1 MGKHARGKHGIG
13 KHAQPG
19 QGPGAPKAASEE
31 AAEAP
36 AEGGSPAPSAP
47 PAPKHAAVPGAP
59 GPEGTAPAE
68 EAPEAGEPPSGE
80 AAPAEGAGA
89 TEALEPMADAPAGE
103 GADETQA
110 LAPAAAEAEPAPAP
124 GPQPAHG
131 AAPAAAGGFVG
142 LDQVGE
148 VQAAERH
155 GKARKVALIALAA
168 VVGVLLA
175 AYLAGVLVF
184 STRFYPN
191 THAASFDLSWK
202 TPEAVQ
208 QELVEA
214 LEGYAFEVE
223 GQGFSMIFTAE
234 DIAMDL
240 DAQAISQG
248 MRTSMNPWLWPAQ
261 AFGSHDETGSL
272 AATCATEEI
281 LARIAPEVEAVNA
294 EATQPVDATIAYD
307 EETASFEVVPETY
320 GTALDADRI
329 ASEIALGIMTFE
341 PTIALDEE
349 ALVQPKVYKTDK
361 RLADACS
368 TADEMLVADVDV
380 LLSGQVAATV
390 DGPLIAQWVVLDEN
404 LVPKLDDEKLGAWT
418 QELVDRN
425 STLGARRSYVRADGK
440 AVTVSGGTYGWVIDG
455 DGLAEQV
462 RRSVADGTKGTIDLP
477 VSQSAARAV
486 TDGNPDWPVRY
497 VDVDLSEQY
506 ARFYGSDGSIIWE
519 TAIVSG
525 KPGGWETPTG
535 VWVVNSKASP
545 STLIGQRDP
554 ETGEPEYETVVTYWM
569 PFIGNSIG
577 FHDATWQSSFGG
589 SRWRNGAGSHGCLNI
604 SYSAAQ
610 ALWGL
615 IGVGDVVVVHY

>member
-13 KHAQPG
+13 KHAHAGRASAHSGYVRVPSDG
-19 QGPGAPKAASEE
+19 AEVVDAEPAGAPAAPKHVAVPEAEPAAEAALAAEGPSAGEAE
-31 AAEAP
+31 PAADGPAEAEGPAEGLASGDAPEAGAAAAEPPAAEAP
-36 AEGGSPAPSAP
+36 PVPDQPTAPSAFVP
-47 PAPKHAAVPGAP
+47 LEQAGAAHAA
-59 GPEGTAPAE
+59 EQR
-68 EAPEAGEPPSGE
+68 SK
-80 AAPAEGAGA
+80 AA
-89 TEALEPMADAPAGE
+89 
-103 GADETQA
+103 
-110 LAPAAAEAEPAPAP
+110 
-124 GPQPAHG
+124 
-131 AAPAAAGGFVG
+131 
-142 LDQVGE
+142 
-148 VQAAERH
+148 
-155 GKARKVALIALAA
+155 KVALIALGAIVAA
-168 VVGVLLA
+168 LLA
-175 AYLAGVLVF
+175 VYLAGAFVF
-184 STRFYPN
+184 SSRFYPN

-208 QELVEA
+208 QELAQA

-223 GQGFSMIFTAE
+223 GQGFSMIFTAQ

-240 DAQAISQG
+240 DAQAISHG
-248 MRTSMNPWLWPAQ
+248 MRASMNPWLWPVQ
-261 AFGSHDETGSL
+261 AFGDHDETGSL

-294 EATQPVDATIAYD
+294 EATMPVDATIAYD
-307 EETASFEVVPETY
+307 EESGSFEVVPEVY
-320 GTALDADRI
+320 GTALDAERI
-329 ASEIALGIMTFE
+329 ASEIALGVVTFE
-341 PTIALDEE
+341 PTIVLDEG
-349 ALVQPKVYKTDK
+349 ALVQPQVYKTDK
-361 RLADACS
+361 RLAAACA

-390 DGPLIAQWVVLDEN
+390 DEPLIAQWVVLDEN
-404 LVPKLDDEKLGAWT
+404 LVPKLDDAKLGEWT
-418 QELVDRN
+418 EGLVERN
-425 STLGARRSYVRADGK
+425 STLGSTRSYVRADGK

-455 DGLAEQV
+455 DGLADQV
-462 RRSVADGTKGTIDLP
+462 RRAVSDGTKGTIELP
-477 VSQSAARAV
+477 VAQSAARAV
-486 TDGNPDWPVRY
+486 TDGNPDWPTRY

-525 KPGGWETPTG
+525 KPGGWETPCG

-554 ETGEPEYETVVTYWM
+554 ETGKPEYETVVTYWM

-615 IGVGDVVVVHY
+615 IGTGDVVVVHY

>member
-13 KHAQPG
+13 KHAHAGRASAHSGYVRVPSDG
-19 QGPGAPKAASEE
+19 AEAADAEPAGAPA
-31 AAEAP
+31 
-36 AEGGSPAPSAP
+36 
-47 PAPKHAAVPGAP
+47 APKHAAVPEDEPAGEAALAAE
-59 GPEGTAPAE
+59 GPSADEAEAAADGPAE
-68 EAPEAGEPPSGE
+68 AEGPAEGPASGDAPEAGAASAEPP
-80 AAPAEGAGA
+80 
-89 TEALEPMADAPAGE
+89 
-103 GADETQA
+103 
-110 LAPAAAEAEPAPAP
+110 AAEAPPVPDQPTAPSAFVP
-124 GPQPAHG
+124 LEQAG
-131 AAPAAAGGFVG
+131 AAH
-142 LDQVGE
+142 
-148 VQAAERH
+148 AAEQRS
-155 GKARKVALIALAA
+155 KAAKVALIALGAIVAA
-168 VVGVLLA
+168 LLA
-175 AYLAGVLVF
+175 VYLAGAFVF
-184 STRFYPN
+184 SSRFYPN

-208 QELVEA
+208 QELAQA

-223 GQGFSMIFTAE
+223 GQGFSMIFTAQ

-240 DAQAISQG
+240 DAQAISHG
-248 MRTSMNPWLWPAQ
+248 MRASMNPWLWPVQ
-261 AFGSHDETGSL
+261 AFGDHDETGSL

-294 EATQPVDATIAYD
+294 EATMPVDATIAYD
-307 EETASFEVVPETY
+307 EESGSFEVVPEVY
-320 GTALDADRI
+320 GTALDAERI
-329 ASEIALGIMTFE
+329 ASEIALGVVTFE
-341 PTIALDEE
+341 PTIVLDEG
-349 ALVQPKVYKTDK
+349 ALVQPQVYKTDK
-361 RLADACS
+361 RLAAACA

-390 DGPLIAQWVVLDEN
+390 DEPLIAQWVVLDEN
-404 LVPKLDDEKLGAWT
+404 LVPKLDDAKLGEWT
-418 QELVDRN
+418 EGLVERN
-425 STLGARRSYVRADGK
+425 STLGSTRSYVRADGK

-455 DGLAEQV
+455 DGLADQV
-462 RRSVADGTKGTIDLP
+462 RRAVSDGTKGTIELP
-477 VSQSAARAV
+477 VAQSAARAV
-486 TDGNPDWPVRY
+486 TDGNPDWPTRY

-525 KPGGWETPTG
+525 KPGGWETPCG

-554 ETGEPEYETVVTYWM
+554 ETGKPEYETVVTYWM

-615 IGVGDVVVVHY
+615 IGTGDVVVVHY